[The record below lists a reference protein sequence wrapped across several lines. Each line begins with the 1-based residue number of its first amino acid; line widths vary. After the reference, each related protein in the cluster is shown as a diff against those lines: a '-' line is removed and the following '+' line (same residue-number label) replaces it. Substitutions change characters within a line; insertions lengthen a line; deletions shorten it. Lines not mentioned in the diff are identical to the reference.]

1 MANVNLVVLIGTLT
15 RDPESRQ
22 TPNGK
27 TVAGFGMAINHSYK
41 TDSGEKRED
50 ATFVE
55 VELWGRTAELVC
67 EYVKK
72 GDQLYVKGR
81 LALDQWDDKTTGQKR
96 SKMKVVGDEMQFM
109 GAKKSASVAPPRNE
123 PPSAPPI
130 RKPVDPDL
138 DAEDDSDIPF

>member
-27 TVAGFGMAINHSYK
+27 TVAGLGLAINHTYK

-55 VELWGRTAELVC
+55 IELWGRTAELVC

-96 SKMKVVGDEMQFM
+96 TKMKVVGDEMQFM
-109 GAKKSASVAPPRNE
+109 GAKKSAAPKDNSRVTPTSVHE
-123 PPSAPPI
+123 TT
-130 RKPVDPDL
+130 KPMDDL
-138 DAEDDSDIPF
+138 DPMDDSEIPF

>member
-1 MANVNLVVLIGTLT
+1 MANVNIVVLIGTLT
-15 RDPESRQ
+15 RDPESRF

-27 TVAGFGMAINHSYK
+27 QVAGIGLAINHSYK

-50 ATFVE
+50 TTFVE
-55 VELWGRTAELVC
+55 VELWGRAAELVC

-96 SKMKVVGDEMQFM
+96 TKMKVVGDEMQFM
-109 GAKKSASVAPPRNE
+109 GAKKSNAAKDNRIASSGEAPKTKD
-123 PPSAPPI
+123 A
-130 RKPVDPDL
+130 DL
-138 DAEDDSDIPF
+138 DPVEEDSIPF